1 MGWILK
7 DKLNLGRCRVR
18 RELDIPGIRTAIHG
32 GLFKQ
37 TIIRNMINLADTY

>member
-18 RELDIPGIRTAIHG
+18 RELDIPGKELPFMEAY
-32 GLFKQ
+32 LSKP
-37 TIIRNMINLADTY
+37 